1 MKCNVCGN
9 TVSDNDLYCAEC
21 GNKIERANAGMAAPV
36 TPEVATMPAVP
47 ASEPKKKKVNILL
60 IVIILIILVGGAIL
74 AGTFFLL
81 KQTDQIFCES
91 SQGSITIYFDEED
104 GLIGY
109 TTKGFTFDLDGQK
122 KVAKQF
128 GMEAYKKNF
137 NQFFVT
143 TYKGTCK
150 VNGEAYVDPNPN
162 EYSVT
167 YGDYLFSVDTRW
179 TLKENDYNAMTLVN
193 NDETESISMLLMSG
207 EGDVYAALKD
217 KYDELP
223 KSLEARGFE
232 SVKNANITDYAG
244 LEMMTFDVQYDGEA
258 VVLAFTK
265 DPLNE
270 NYMYQIII
278 SDTVLNYNHSLLNR
292 AGEIIKSAKNIK
304 EYGLG
309 DE

>member
-21 GNKIERANAGMAAPV
+21 GNKIERTGAGVVAPA
-36 TPEVATMPAVP
+36 TPEVAAMPSVP
-47 ASEPKKKKVNILL
+47 TSEPKKKKVNILL
-60 IVIILIILVGGAIL
+60 IVIILIILVGGAL
-74 AGTFFLL
+74 VAGAFFLL

-91 SQGSITIYFDEED
+91 SQGSITIYFDDED

-143 TYKGTCK
+143 TYNGTCK

-162 EYSVT
+162 ENSVT
-167 YGDYLFSVDTRW
+167 YGDYLFSVSNRW
-179 TLKENDYNAMTLVN
+179 TLKENDYNAMSLVN
-193 NDETESISMLLMSG
+193 NDGTQSMSLLLMSG
-207 EGDVYAALKD
+207 EGDVYTALKD

-223 KSLEARGFE
+223 ELLEGRGFE
-232 SVKNANITDYAG
+232 SVKNANITEYAG

-270 NYMYQIII
+270 NYMYQIIV
-278 SDTVLNYNHSLLNR
+278 SDTVLNYNHTMLNN
-292 AGEIIKSAKNIK
+292 AGEIIKSAKYLN
-304 EYGLG
+304 EYGVG
-309 DE
+309 EE